1 MAVSFLLIGQPDGDL
16 GAHVLFAFNGQA
28 IALAKGI
35 PDAAVYVPQA
45 DMAELFSLFGFLGG
59 LVQKVRHQL
68 RRHTHAVIRN
78 AQQHIPVFQVGGDI
92 QQYAAMA
99 ALGL

>member
-1 MAVSFLLIGQPDGDL
+1 
-16 GAHVLFAFNGQA
+16 
-28 IALAKGI
+28 
-35 PDAAVYVPQA
+35 
-45 DMAELFSLFGFLGG
+45 MAELFSLFGFLGG